1 MKTLEEKRKNMGGA
15 TVVEFALILLPLLL
29 LLLGCM
35 EFGRYFWAQHVLSS
49 AAAEGARMAILS
61 DVTDGEVGARI
72 EQVVSDGGIQATPSY
87 SISARSPGQPIT
99 VTVSVPYEVIALGGF
114 VPGMLGVTQV
124 SGSSIMV
131 GQP

>member
-1 MKTLEEKRKNMGGA
+1 MGGA
-15 TVVEFALILLPLLL
+15 TIVEFALMLLPMLL

-61 DVTDGEVGARI
+61 DVTDAEVGATI
-72 EQVVSDGGIQATPSY
+72 EQVVSNGGISATPTY
-87 SISARSPGQPIT
+87 SISDRSAGVAIT
-99 VTVSVPYEVIALGGF
+99 VTVSVPYQVIALGGF
-114 VPGMLGVTQV
+114 VPAMLGITQV
-124 SGSSIMV
+124 SGASVMV